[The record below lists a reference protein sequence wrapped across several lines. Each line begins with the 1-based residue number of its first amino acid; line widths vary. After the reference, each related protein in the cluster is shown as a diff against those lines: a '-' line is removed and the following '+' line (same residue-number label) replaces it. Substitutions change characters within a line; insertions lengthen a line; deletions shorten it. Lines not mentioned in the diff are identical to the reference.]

1 MSDSAD
7 DLFLTQNNFSGSL
20 NVSSK
25 LDEELATEQ
34 PRGAYDNAQLSVAE
48 VTEVLFED
56 AKQCQDIAAVS
67 RIQ

>member
-34 PRGAYDNAQLSVAE
+34 PRGAYDNAQ
-48 VTEVLFED
+48 
-56 AKQCQDIAAVS
+56 C
-67 RIQ
+67 